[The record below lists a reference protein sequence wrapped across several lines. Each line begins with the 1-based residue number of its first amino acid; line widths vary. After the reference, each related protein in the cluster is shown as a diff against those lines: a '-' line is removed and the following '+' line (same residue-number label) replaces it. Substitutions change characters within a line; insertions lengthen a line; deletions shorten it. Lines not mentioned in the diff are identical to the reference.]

1 MGPVLQMCEPKPP
14 CGHIWKALYSEW
26 ALTASCPL
34 SPHPSQFGW
43 SGDLRGHEAQECFC
57 QGNCLE
63 FPKLPKLKELSLH
76 KTPSFPTPTAS
87 ARGSQT
93 TLRADHS

>member
-26 ALTASCPL
+26 ALTASRPL

-43 SGDLRGHEAQECFC
+43 LGGSQGAGSSGAFLSG
-57 QGNCLE
+57 
-63 FPKLPKLKELSLH
+63 KLPGVPE
-76 KTPSFPTPTAS
+76 TAKVEGTVP
-87 ARGSQT
+87 A
-93 TLRADHS
+93 